1 MRIVKN
7 NKRISVL
14 GLIKFLAA
22 IAIIFHHAFINSGHG
37 THFWLFVDLFFF
49 ITGYFTFKHF
59 RKKKNR
65 GMILED
71 KADRAI
77 KYTIKKFSTFIP
89 YVMIAVILYS
99 ISYIVEEGNLNFSSI
114 LIIPFNL
121 TFLNS
126 QINLHMSAL
135 WFLSA
140 MLIVFPLFC
149 LMCQTKNK
157 RVLYI
162 VLFTA
167 VVVYYFNSFD
177 HYFYG
182 IQSLIRAFA
191 SMSTGVLVYATSR
204 AIRHNFR
211 TKKSTITLS
220 VIGVL
225 SLVLS
230 LICLYPNSMNS
241 NYTIYGYLFLLLT
254 FVWLSILLSGRTIF
268 SKISSPL
275 FDYLERISM
284 IIYLVHAPII
294 KILLIPELA
303 LRRRYVFLISLII
316 SIILSILLDVI
327 VSKIM
332 TTRKSNKL
340 QKNAQ

>member
-7 NKRISVL
+7 NKRISAL

-22 IAIIFHHAFINSGHG
+22 IAIILHHAFINSGHG

-77 KYTIKKFSTFIP
+77 KYTIKKFSAFIP
-89 YVMIAVILYS
+89 YVMIAVVLYS

-149 LMCQTKNK
+149 LMCQTKK
-157 RVLYI
+157 
-162 VLFTA
+162 
-167 VVVYYFNSFD
+167 
-177 HYFYG
+177 
-182 IQSLIRAFA
+182 QKSLIYCAF
-191 SMSTGVLVYATSR
+191 YR
-204 AIRHNFR
+204 RNCI
-211 TKKSTITLS
+211 
-220 VIGVL
+220 
-225 SLVLS
+225 
-230 LICLYPNSMNS
+230 
-241 NYTIYGYLFLLLT
+241 LF
-254 FVWLSILLSGRTIF
+254 
-268 SKISSPL
+268 
-275 FDYLERISM
+275 
-284 IIYLVHAPII
+284 
-294 KILLIPELA
+294 
-303 LRRRYVFLISLII
+303 
-316 SIILSILLDVI
+316 
-327 VSKIM
+327 
-332 TTRKSNKL
+332 
-340 QKNAQ
+340 